1 MTLALTGLEPQV
13 RERAELALDWAA
25 YFKIP
30 VTITS
35 VTRTWSE
42 QTKLRQRYESC
53 LAAGETVSKSNPNA
67 ACRYPANEPG
77 DSAHNF
83 GLAWDSWVPD
93 GEWQP
98 GVSYWEAWIYLRRWA
113 GFTVP
118 DNDRVHAEVPQWR
131 SFNPKPRRG

>member
-1 MTLALTGLEPQV
+1 MTLQLAGLEPEV
-13 RERAELALDWAA
+13 RERAQLALDWAA
-25 YFKIP
+25 ALKIP

-35 VTRTWSE
+35 VTRGWAE
-42 QTKLRQRYESC
+42 QTKLRARYESC
-53 LAAGETVSKSNPNA
+53 VASGEKITPANPNA
-67 ACRYPANEPG
+67 ACRYPANQPG

-98 GVSYWEAWIYLRRWA
+98 GWTYWEAWKYLRRWA

-118 DNDRVHAEVPQWR
+118 DSDRVHAEVPSWR
-131 SFNPKPRRG
+131 THATNPRRG